1 MFIVNINKKGNLMNQ
16 KLAGGAN
23 GANFQ
28 QSSSK
33 F

>member
-16 KLAGGAN
+16 KLARE
-23 GANFQ
+23 ANFQ